1 MNFCFRVFY
10 DRLIDDQD
18 RQTFFQIVKE
28 CCSNYFKQ
36 NLEKVLSHLYKSKN
50 LTVSWLERL

>member
-1 MNFCFRVFY
+1 MAMNFCFRVFY

-50 LTVSWLERL
+50 LTVS